1 MKKRLIIITS
11 VLLVICLGLMITVF
25 IKAKP
30 LYKEDDSLEEIQ
42 SFKSIVDE
50 HNKNMP
56 DVVEYW

>member
-11 VLLVICLGLMITVF
+11 VLLVICLGLMIAVF
-25 IKAKP
+25 IKGEP
-30 LYKEDDSLEEIQ
+30 SYKEGNSLEEIP

-56 DVVEYW
+56 DVVEY